1 MVSFSVS
8 FVICSVPSEAVSR
21 MRLDYEHMYADVV
34 DSLDEQTGE
43 PVYFHLNILINCKK
57 QVFFGKVKKQQHKN
71 VFKTL

>member
-1 MVSFSVS
+1 
-8 FVICSVPSEAVSR
+8 